1 MMKHFFNSLIHLF
14 KIKNVNLKK
23 IFTYFSLIVVIAASI
38 YGYIIYRNIFSSNT
52 VFAEN
57 EVFVHIPT
65 DADYNQAI
73 QIITPY
79 VKDIEL
85 FKMTAEKKSY
95 VTNVKSGRFLFKK
108 DMNNNDMVNAL
119 RQNVPLNLAFN
130 NQERLEDFAGR
141 IGSQIEA
148 DSTSLMKSFTDE
160 NFLKEQ
166 GMTREN
172 VLSLFIPNSY
182 EFFWNISADKFR
194 DRMAKEYRKF
204 WTPERLEKAKAQNL
218 TPLEVSAL
226 ASIVHKETVKSDER
240 PRVAG
245 VYLNRL
251 QRGIKLEA
259 DPTVIYAVKK
269 NANDFTIEIK
279 RVLYKDLETDSPY
292 NMYKYGGLPPGP
304 IAMPDVTALDA
315 VLNPEKHNYIYFC
328 ASVTNFGYHEFA
340 ITAAQHEVNRQKY
353 VAWINKQGVKR

>member
-1 MMKHFFNSLIHLF
+1 M
-14 KIKNVNLKK
+14 NLKK
-23 IFTYFSLIVVIAASI
+23 IISIVAIIVVVIASV
-38 YGYIIYRNIFSSNT
+38 YGYMIYRSIFSPNT
-52 VFAEN
+52 NFAEK
-57 EVFVHIPT
+57 EVFIFIPT
-65 DADYNQAI
+65 DADYTEAI
-73 QIITPY
+73 QILTPY
-79 VKDIEL
+79 IKDIEN
-85 FKMTAEKKSY
+85 FKTTAEKKSY
-95 VTNVKSGRFLFKK
+95 VANVKSGRFLLKK
-108 DMNNNDMVNAL
+108 DMNNNDLVNTL

-166 GMTREN
+166 NMTREN

-182 EFFWNISADKFR
+182 EFFWNTSADKFR
-194 DRMAKEYRKF
+194 ERMAKEYRKF
-204 WTPERLEKAKAQNL
+204 WTPERIAKAEAQNL

-251 QRGIKLEA
+251 NRGIKLEA
-259 DPTVIYAVKK
+259 DPTVIYAVKN
-269 NANDFTIEIK
+269 NADDFTIEIK

-292 NMYKYGGLPPGP
+292 NTYKYEGLPPGP

-315 VLNPEKHNYIYFC
+315 VLNPEKHNYIFFC

-340 ITAAQHEVNRQKY
+340 VTAAQHEVNRQKY
-353 VAWINKQGVKR
+353 VAWISKQGIKR

>member
-1 MMKHFFNSLIHLF
+1 MNF
-14 KIKNVNLKK
+14 KK
-23 IFTYFSLIVVIAASI
+23 ILIYLSLAVIIGASV
-38 YGYIIYRNIFSSNT
+38 YGYMIYRNIFSANT
-52 VFAEN
+52 KFSEK
-57 EVFVHIPT
+57 EVYIHIPT
-65 DADYNQAI
+65 DSDYNDVV

-79 VKDIEL
+79 VSDMEL
-85 FKMTAEKKSY
+85 FQMTAEKKSY
-95 VTNVKSGRFLFKK
+95 VANVKSGRFLFKR
-108 DMNNNDMVNAL
+108 DMNNNDLVNAL

-160 NFLKEQ
+160 DFLKEQ
-166 GMTREN
+166 NMTREN

-182 EFFWNISADKFR
+182 EFFWNTSADKFR

-204 WTPERLEKAKAQNL
+204 WTPERLQKAQAQNL
-218 TPLEVSAL
+218 TPLEVSTL

-251 QRGIKLEA
+251 NRGIKLEA

-269 NANDFTIEIK
+269 NADDFAIEIK
-279 RVLYKDLETDSPY
+279 RVLYKDLETNSPY
-292 NMYKYGGLPPGP
+292 NTYMYEGLPPGP

-315 VLNPEKHNYIYFC
+315 VLNPEKHNYIFFC

-340 ITAAQHEVNRQKY
+340 VTAAQHEANRQKY
-353 VAWINKQGVKR
+353 VAWISKQGIKR

>member
-1 MMKHFFNSLIHLF
+1 MNF
-14 KIKNVNLKK
+14 KK
-23 IFTYFSLIVVIAASI
+23 ILIYISLVVVIAASV
-38 YGYIIYRNIFSSNT
+38 YGYMIYRNIFSPNT
-52 VFAEN
+52 SFAEK
-57 EVFVHIPT
+57 EVFVYIPT
-65 DADYNQAI
+65 DADYNQVLEI
-73 QIITPY
+73 VSPYIT
-79 VKDIEL
+79 DMER

-108 DMNNNDMVNAL
+108 DMNNNDLIVAL
-119 RQNVPLNLAFN
+119 RNNVPLNLAFN

-148 DSTSLMKSFTDE
+148 DSTSLMQSFTDE
-160 NFLKEQ
+160 TFLKEQ
-166 GMTREN
+166 NMTREN

-182 EFFWNISADKFR
+182 EFFWNTSADKFR

-204 WTPERLEKAKAQNL
+204 WTPERLEKAEKQNL

-251 QRGIKLEA
+251 ERGIKLEA
-259 DPTVIYAVKK
+259 DPTVIFAVKK
-269 NANDFTIEIK
+269 NADDYTMEIK

-292 NMYKYGGLPPGP
+292 NTYKYEGLPPGP

-315 VLNPEKHNYIYFC
+315 VLNPEKHNYIFFC

-340 ITAAQHEVNRQKY
+340 VTAAQHEVNRQKY
-353 VAWINKQGVKR
+353 VAWISKQGIKR